1 MNPEMSLIWQEL
13 QSGSNAPALLWQ
25 VSVIVLGLLLAW
37 SVNGILRA
45 YVMGR
50 AAERWKVGIGGINR
64 VLFPL
69 SSLIFVYCGYLVLGH
84 WQDVSLLKLA
94 MTLLL
99 AMAVIRLV
107 VYALRYIF
115 TPGGWVR
122 TMEGTVASI
131 VWLVLALHLVG
142 LLPDILL
149 ALDSVRFTV
158 GKGELT
164 LLLLLQA
171 ILIILVTLFGALWI
185 SRLIENRLMG
195 ANQINMNVRVV
206 LSKLVR
212 IFFSLIAVLFALSAV
227 GLDITLLSVFGGA
240 LGVGLGFGLQKIAS
254 NYASGFI
261 LLLDDSI
268 HIGDVVTVDTHY
280 GIVSELRSRYMV
292 LRKLDNTEVIIPNE
306 TLVSNVMINHSM
318 TDRKVRVQL
327 SLQVSY
333 QTDLEL
339 AMRLMLEA
347 AATQE
352 RVLRDPAPN
361 ALLRTFGESGI
372 DLMMNV
378 WISDPEN
385 GTASLQ
391 SEIYL
396 DIWRAFKKHNVSIPY
411 PQREIRILN
420 SEPPAPD
427 VSAGTVL

>member
-1 MNPEMSLIWQEL
+1 MNAEVNLIWQEL
-13 QSGSNAPALLWQ
+13 QSGSHTPLLFWQ
-25 VSVIVLGLLLAW
+25 LGIIAGSLLLAW

-45 YVMGR
+45 YVMRR
-50 AAERWKVGIGGINR
+50 APEGWKVGIGGINR

-69 SSLIFVYCGYLVLGH
+69 TSLVSVYLAHAILSNWH
-84 WQDVSLLKLA
+84 DASLLKLA

-99 AMAVIRLV
+99 AMAMIRLV

-115 TPGGWVR
+115 SPSGWVR
-122 TMEGTVASI
+122 TMENAIASI
-131 VWLVLALHLVG
+131 VWLVLTFHLVG
-142 LLPDILL
+142 LLPDILR
-149 ALDSVRFTV
+149 ALDSIKFGV
-158 GKGELT
+158 GKSQLS
-164 LLLLLQA
+164 LLVLMQA
-171 ILIILVTLFGALWI
+171 LLIILVTLFVALWL
-185 SRLIENRLMG
+185 SRLVENRLMG
-195 ANQINMNVRVV
+195 TQQLNMNLRVV
-206 LSKLVR
+206 LSKVVR
-212 IFFSLIAVLFALSAV
+212 IFFALIAILMALSAV

-254 NYASGFI
+254 NYASFFI

-268 HIGDVVTVDTHY
+268 HIGDIITVDTHY

-318 TDRKVRVQL
+318 TDRKVRTQL

-361 ALLRTFGESGI
+361 ALLRAFGESGI

-411 PQREIRILN
+411 PQREIRVLN
-420 SEPPAPD
+420 SEPPAPGA
-427 VSAGTVL
+427 AGTVS

>member
-1 MNPEMSLIWQEL
+1 MNAEVNLIWQEL
-13 QSGSNAPALLWQ
+13 QSGSHTPLLFWQ
-25 VSVIVLGLLLAW
+25 LGIIAGSLLLAW

-45 YVMGR
+45 YVMRR
-50 AAERWKVGIGGINR
+50 APEGWKVGIGGINR

-69 SSLIFVYCGYLVLGH
+69 TSLVCVYLAHAILSNWH
-84 WQDVSLLKLA
+84 DASLLKLA

-99 AMAVIRLV
+99 AMAMIRLV

-115 TPGGWVR
+115 SPSGWVR
-122 TMEGTVASI
+122 TMENAIAGI
-131 VWLVLALHLVG
+131 VWLVLTFHLVG
-142 LLPDILL
+142 LLPDILRV
-149 ALDSVRFTV
+149 LDSIKFGV
-158 GKGELT
+158 GKSQMS
-164 LLLLLQA
+164 LLVLMQA
-171 ILIILVTLFGALWI
+171 LLIILVTLFVALWL
-185 SRLIENRLMG
+185 SRLVENRLMG
-195 ANQINMNVRVV
+195 TQQLNMNLRVV
-206 LSKLVR
+206 LSKVVR
-212 IFFSLIAVLFALSAV
+212 IFFALIAILMALSAV

-254 NYASGFI
+254 NYASFFI

-268 HIGDVVTVDTHY
+268 HIGDIITVDTHY

-318 TDRKVRVQL
+318 TDRKVRAQL

-361 ALLRTFGESGI
+361 ALLRAFGESGI

-411 PQREIRILN
+411 PQREIRVLN
-420 SEPPAPD
+420 SEPPAPGA
-427 VSAGTVL
+427 AGTVS

>member
-1 MNPEMSLIWQEL
+1 MNAEVNLIWQEL
-13 QSGSNAPALLWQ
+13 QSGSHTPLLFWQ
-25 VSVIVLGLLLAW
+25 LGIIAGSLLLAW

-45 YVMGR
+45 YVMRR
-50 AAERWKVGIGGINR
+50 APEGWKVGIGGINR

-69 SSLIFVYCGYLVLGH
+69 TSLVFVYLAHAILSNWH
-84 WQDVSLLKLA
+84 DASLLKLA

-99 AMAVIRLV
+99 AMVLIRLV

-115 TPGGWVR
+115 SPSGWVR
-122 TMEGTVASI
+122 TMENAIAGI
-131 VWLVLALHLVG
+131 VWLVLTFHLVG
-142 LLPDILL
+142 LLPDILR
-149 ALDSVRFTV
+149 ALDSIKFGV
-158 GKGELT
+158 GKSQLS
-164 LLLLLQA
+164 LLVLMQA
-171 ILIILVTLFGALWI
+171 LLIILVTLFVALWL
-185 SRLIENRLMG
+185 SRLVENRLMG
-195 ANQINMNVRVV
+195 TQQLNMNLRVV
-206 LSKLVR
+206 LSKVVR
-212 IFFSLIAVLFALSAV
+212 IFFALIAILMALSAV

-254 NYASGFI
+254 NYASFFI

-268 HIGDVVTVDTHY
+268 HIGDIITVDTHY

-318 TDRKVRVQL
+318 TDRKVRAQL

-347 AATQE
+347 AVTQE

-361 ALLRTFGESGI
+361 ALLRAFGESGI

-411 PQREIRILN
+411 PQREIRVLN
-420 SEPPAPD
+420 SDPPAPGA
-427 VSAGTVL
+427 AGTVS

>member
-13 QSGSNAPALLWQ
+13 QSGSNTPALHWQ
-25 VSVIVLGLLLAW
+25 VSVIALGLLLAW
-37 SVNGILRA
+37 SVNGILRT
-45 YVMGR
+45 YVMRR

-69 SSLIFVYCGYLVLGH
+69 SSLIFVYCGYLLLSH

-115 TPGGWVR
+115 NPGGWVR
-122 TMEGTVASI
+122 TMEGTVAGV
-131 VWLVLALHLVG
+131 VWLVLALHLIGV
-142 LLPDILL
+142 LPDILA
-149 ALDSVRFTV
+149 ALDGVRFTV

-171 ILIILVTLFGALWI
+171 MLIILVTLFGALWI

-195 ANQINMNVRVV
+195 AEQINMNVRVV

-268 HIGDVVTVDTHY
+268 HIGDIVTVDTHY
-280 GIVSELRSRYMV
+280 GVVSELRSRYTV

-306 TLVSNVMINHSM
+306 TLISNVMINHSM

-339 AMRLMLEA
+339 AMQLMLEA
-347 AATQE
+347 ASTQE

-361 ALLRTFGESGI
+361 ALLRAFGDSGI

-420 SEPPAPD
+420 NQPPAPD
-427 VSAGTVL
+427 AAGTIL

>member
-1 MNPEMSLIWQEL
+1 
-13 QSGSNAPALLWQ
+13 LWQ
-25 VSVIVLGLLLAW
+25 ATVIALGLLLAW

-45 YVMGR
+45 YVMRR
-50 AAERWKVGIGGINR
+50 AAERWGAGMGGINR

-69 SSLIFVYCGYLVLGH
+69 TSLIFVYCGYLVLGY

-122 TMEGTVASI
+122 TMEGTVASV

-142 LLPDILL
+142 VLPGILA
-149 ALDSVRFTV
+149 ALDGVRFTV

-268 HIGDVVTVDTHY
+268 HIGDIVTVDTHY

-292 LRKLDNTEVIIPNE
+292 LRMLDNTEVVIPNE

-327 SLQVSY
+327 FLQVSY
-333 QTDLEL
+333 QADLEL

-361 ALLRTFGESGI
+361 ALLRAFGESGI

-378 WISDPEN
+378 WINDPEN
-385 GTASLQ
+385 GTAGLQ

-420 SEPPAPD
+420 NVPPAPD
-427 VSAGTVL
+427 AAGTVL

>member
-1 MNPEMSLIWQEL
+1 MNAEVNLIWQEL
-13 QSGSNAPALLWQ
+13 QSGSHTPLLFWQ
-25 VSVIVLGLLLAW
+25 LGITAGSLLLAW

-45 YVMGR
+45 YVMRR
-50 AAERWKVGIGGINR
+50 APEGWKVGIGGINR

-69 SSLIFVYCGYLVLGH
+69 TSLIFVYLAHAILSNWH
-84 WQDVSLLKLA
+84 DASLLKLA

-99 AMAVIRLV
+99 AMVLIRLV

-115 TPGGWVR
+115 SPSGWVR
-122 TMEGTVASI
+122 TMENAIASI
-131 VWLVLALHLVG
+131 VWLVLTFHLVG
-142 LLPDILL
+142 LLPDILR
-149 ALDSVRFTV
+149 ALDSIKFGV
-158 GKGELT
+158 GKSQMS
-164 LLLLLQA
+164 LLVLMQA
-171 ILIILVTLFGALWI
+171 LLIILVTLFVALWL
-185 SRLIENRLMG
+185 SRLVENRLMG
-195 ANQINMNVRVV
+195 TQQLNMNLRVV
-206 LSKLVR
+206 LSKVVR
-212 IFFSLIAVLFALSAV
+212 IFFALIAILMALSAV

-254 NYASGFI
+254 NYASFFI

-268 HIGDVVTVDTHY
+268 HIGDIITVDTHY

-318 TDRKVRVQL
+318 TDRKVRAQL

-347 AATQE
+347 AVTQE

-361 ALLRTFGESGI
+361 ALLRAFGESGI

-411 PQREIRILN
+411 PQREIRVLN
-420 SEPPAPD
+420 SEPPAPGA
-427 VSAGTVL
+427 AGTVS

>member
-13 QSGSNAPALLWQ
+13 QSGSNTPVLLWQ
-25 VSVIVLGLLLAW
+25 VSVIALGLLLAW

-45 YVMGR
+45 YVMRR

-69 SSLIFVYCGYLVLGH
+69 SSLIFVYCGYLVLRH

-131 VWLVLALHLVG
+131 VWLVLALHLIGV
-142 LLPDILL
+142 LPDILT
-149 ALDSVRFTV
+149 ALDGVRFTI

-195 ANQINMNVRVV
+195 AEQINMNVRVV

-212 IFFSLIAVLFALSAV
+212 IFFSLIALLFALSAV

-268 HIGDVVTVDTHY
+268 HIGDIVTVDTHY

-306 TLVSNVMINHSM
+306 TLVSNVMVNHSM

-347 AATQE
+347 ATTQE

-361 ALLRTFGESGI
+361 ALLRAFGDSGI
-372 DLMMNV
+372 DLVMNI

-391 SEIYL
+391 SEINL

-427 VSAGTVL
+427 VAGTVL

>member
-1 MNPEMSLIWQEL
+1 MNAEVNLIWQEL
-13 QSGSNAPALLWQ
+13 QSGSHTPLLFWQ
-25 VSVIVLGLLLAW
+25 LGIIAGSLLLAW

-45 YVMGR
+45 YVMRR
-50 AAERWKVGIGGINR
+50 APEGWKVGIGGINR

-69 SSLIFVYCGYLVLGH
+69 TSLVSVYLAHAILSNWH
-84 WQDVSLLKLA
+84 DASLLKLA

-99 AMAVIRLV
+99 AMAMIRLV

-115 TPGGWVR
+115 SPSGWVR
-122 TMEGTVASI
+122 TMENAIASI
-131 VWLVLALHLVG
+131 VWLVLTFHLVG
-142 LLPDILL
+142 LLPDILR
-149 ALDSVRFTV
+149 ALDSIKFGV
-158 GKGELT
+158 GKSQLS
-164 LLLLLQA
+164 LLVLMQA
-171 ILIILVTLFGALWI
+171 LLIILVTLFVALWL
-185 SRLIENRLMG
+185 SRLVENRLMG
-195 ANQINMNVRVV
+195 TQQLNMNLRVV
-206 LSKLVR
+206 LSKVVR
-212 IFFSLIAVLFALSAV
+212 IFFALIAILMALSAV

-254 NYASGFI
+254 NYASFFI

-268 HIGDVVTVDTHY
+268 HIGDIITVDTHY

-318 TDRKVRVQL
+318 TDRKVRAQL

-361 ALLRTFGESGI
+361 ALLRAFGESGI

-411 PQREIRILN
+411 PQREIRVLN
-420 SEPPAPD
+420 SEPPAPGA
-427 VSAGTVL
+427 AGTVS